1 MLDSDLKISQWRQ
14 QRKKRL
20 FRLIINHYFLEYLG
34 VLEEKTQST
43 YHQKNHD

>member
-14 QRKKRL
+14 QRKKGL
-20 FRLIINHYFLEYLG
+20 FHFIISHYFLEYLG
-34 VLEEKTQST
+34 VLEGKTQST